1 MSHVMPNVPDAV
13 QRREAYDLIVS
24 TCHEVI
30 RDCGDPQVRMEAARI
45 LLGLNPRPWGVADS
59 GPWVATWG
67 VE

>member
-1 MSHVMPNVPDAV
+1 MSHVMPNMPDAA
-13 QRREAYDLIVS
+13 QRRADYDLIVS

-45 LLGLNPRPWGVADS
+45 LHGLNPRPWGVADT